1 MHPRVARLLSPGA
14 AAALL
19 LTLPA
24 PLSAQAWNSP
34 AALALARQGAIRRA
48 EAAADSSLQS
58 YRTRAHGFVFF
69 LAQVGEEGMR
79 EPPRLVKADELQV
92 EVYWHAPNLS
102 KQVIEGW
109 RDGRFLPTDIDYHR
123 DHLGIVTNNFGD
135 LIRIGEGDEVR
146 DVPHPLSSA
155 GLDLYDFALT
165 DSVTVQGAGGSI
177 RLLALSVRPRDFGQ
191 PRVVGTLFLDAS
203 TSQLVRFR
211 FSFTPAAYLDS
222 QLEDISI
229 TLESALWEGRYWLP
243 HRQEIEIRRRFSW
256 LEFPARGIIRGR
268 WEIQDYDL
276 NAPFPAELLNRVS
289 ISGLR
294 RPDNSDTTRWS
305 EPLID
310 AIHGLGQP
318 FSEQEMAGIRADVE
332 RVAGNHLLSGLPS
345 KRIGGQSVSDLV
357 RVNRVQG
364 LALGASG
371 VVGVGRNRIQ
381 FRPSLGV
388 GTSDGRATGGLS
400 VMIGQGA
407 TRLSLAAG
415 RSVQDVGETPVIA
428 PLLNSIMAQEFGKD
442 YGDYFRLDRAELA
455 IRQRFGAR
463 HSVTLTGGI
472 EHAYSLEVTHDP
484 ASGTYRANPALGAG
498 EYRFARL
505 ELARGPLSTLATARD
520 VDGALILEAGD
531 GRSDY
536 FRASATAR
544 LRQRL
549 GSTELLLTGAGG
561 WGSARLPAY
570 RDFVLGGRG
579 SLVGEPFR
587 AFGGRSLALARLE
600 WRVDVPAPAIPLG
613 SFASTGH
620 SVTLAPFVAAGWS
633 GGEQPDVP
641 WRSSDGVRPV
651 AGIAVDLFMRLI
663 RVEGGVALR
672 TGDLGLTV
680 DVNRDWWGIL

>member
-1 MHPRVARLLSPGA
+1 MHPRIACSLRLGA
-14 AAALL
+14 AALALL
-19 LTLPA
+19 LPA
-24 PLSAQAWNSP
+24 RLAAQAWNSP
-34 AALALARQGAIRRA
+34 AALALARQGAMRRA
-48 EAAADSSLQS
+48 ETAADSSLRS
-58 YRTRAHGFVFF
+58 YRSQAHGFVFF

-102 KQVIEGW
+102 KQVIQGW

-146 DVPHPLSSA
+146 DVPHPLSPA

-177 RLLALSVRPRDFGQ
+177 RLLALSVRPRDFSQ
-191 PRVVGTLFLDAS
+191 PRVVGTLFLDAA

-268 WEIQDYDL
+268 WEIEDYDL
-276 NAPFPAELLNRVS
+276 NAPFPAELLNRIS

-294 RPDNSDTTRWS
+294 RPDNSDSTRWT
-305 EPLID
+305 EPLTD

-318 FSEQEMAGIRADVE
+318 FSDAEMAGIRADVE
-332 RVAGNHLLSGLPS
+332 RVAGNHLLSGLPAT
-345 KRIGGQSVSDLV
+345 RIGGQSVSDLV

-371 VVGVGRNRIQ
+371 VIGVGRNRIQ
-381 FRPSLGV
+381 VQPSLGL

-400 VMIGQGA
+400 VMLGQGA
-407 TRLSLAAG
+407 TRLTLGAHRA
-415 RSVQDVGETPVIA
+415 VEDVGQTPVIA

-442 YGDYFRLDRAELA
+442 YGDYFRLDRAEIAL
-455 IRQRFGAR
+455 RQRFGPR
-463 HSVTLTGGI
+463 YTVTLAGGI
-472 EHAYSLEVTHDP
+472 EHAYSLGVTHAP
-484 ASGTYRANPALGAG
+484 ATGSYRPNPALGAG
-498 EYRFARL
+498 EYRVARL
-505 ELARGPLSTLATARD
+505 ELARGPLSTLATGRD
-520 VDGALILEAGD
+520 LDGELALEAGN
-531 GRSDY
+531 GTSD
-536 FRASATAR
+536 FMRASGVLR
-544 LRQRL
+544 VRQRL
-549 GSTELLLTGAGG
+549 GQTELLLTGAGG

-570 RDFVLGGRG
+570 RGFVMGGRG
-579 SLVGEPFR
+579 TLVGEPFR
-587 AFGGRSLALARLE
+587 AYGGRRLALARLE

-620 SVTLAPFVAAGWS
+620 SATLAPFVAAGWA
-633 GGEQPDVP
+633 GGQQPGMP
-641 WRSSDGVRPV
+641 WGASDGIRPV
-651 AGIAVDLFMRLI
+651 AGVALDLFMRLI
-663 RVEGGVALR
+663 RVEGGMALR
-672 TGDLGLTV
+672 TGDFGLTV

>member
-1 MHPRVARLLSPGA
+1 MHPRIACSPLFRA
-14 AAALL
+14 AAAVALAL
-19 LTLPA
+19 PSTLH
-24 PLSAQAWNSP
+24 AQAWNSP
-34 AALALARQGAIRRA
+34 EALALARQGTMRRA

-58 YRTRAHGFVFF
+58 YRTQAHGFVFF

-92 EVYWHAPNLS
+92 EVYWRAPNIS
-102 KQVIEGW
+102 KQVIRGW

-146 DVPHPLSSA
+146 DVPHPLSAA
-155 GLDLYDFALT
+155 GLGLYDFALT
-165 DSVTVQGAGGSI
+165 DSVTMQGASGSV

-191 PRVVGTLFLDAS
+191 PRVVGTLFLDAT

-229 TLESALWEGRYWLP
+229 TLESALWDGRYWLP

-268 WEIQDYDL
+268 WEIDDYDL
-276 NAPFPAELLNRVS
+276 NAPFPADLLNRIS

-294 RPDNSDTTRWS
+294 RPDNNDSTRWS
-305 EPLID
+305 EPLTD

-318 FSEQEMAGIRADVE
+318 FSEEEMAGIRADVE
-332 RVAGNHLLSGLPS
+332 RVAGSHLLSGLPAS
-345 KRIGGQSVSDLV
+345 RIGGQSVSDLV

-381 FRPSLGV
+381 FKPSLGI

-400 VMIGQGA
+400 VMVGQGA
-407 TRLSLAAG
+407 TRFSIGAH
-415 RSVQDVGETPVIA
+415 RTVEDVGGTPVIA

-442 YGDYFRLDRAELA
+442 YGDYFRLDRAEIA
-455 IRQRFGAR
+455 IRRRFGAR
-463 HSVTLTGGI
+463 HSATLSGGI
-472 EHAYSLEVTHDP
+472 EHAYSLDISHDP
-484 ASGTYRANPALGAG
+484 ASGTYRPNPALGAG
-498 EYRFARL
+498 EFRVARL
-505 ELARGPLSTLATARD
+505 ELARGPLSTLAAGRD
-520 VDGALILEAGD
+520 LDGELVLEAGD
-531 GRSDY
+531 GTSDY
-536 FRASATAR
+536 IRASGMVR
-544 LRQRL
+544 LRQPL
-549 GSTELLLTGAGG
+549 GNTELLLTGAGG

-570 RDFVLGGRG
+570 RGFVMGGRG
-579 SLVGEPFR
+579 TLVGEPFR
-587 AFGGRSLALARLE
+587 AFGGRSLALGRLE
-600 WRVDVPAPAIPLG
+600 WRVDIPAPAIPLG
-613 SFASTGH
+613 SFASTGRT
-620 SVTLAPFVAAGWS
+620 VTLAPFVAAGWAA
-633 GGEQPDVP
+633 GQQTGMP
-641 WRSSDGVRPV
+641 WAPSDGIRPV
-651 AGIAVDLFMRLI
+651 AGVALDLFMRLI

-672 TGDLGLTV
+672 SGDLGLTV

>member
-1 MHPRVARLLSPGA
+1 MAGA
-14 AAALL
+14 AAAAVPA
-19 LTLPA
+19 LPA
-24 PLSAQAWNSP
+24 PLCAQAWNSP
-34 AALALARQGAIRRA
+34 VALDLARQGAMRRA
-48 EAAADSSLQS
+48 EAAADSSLRS

-92 EVYWHAPNLS
+92 EVYWHAPNIS
-102 KQVIEGW
+102 KQVIQGW

-135 LIRIGEGDEVR
+135 LIRVGEGDEVR
-146 DVPHPLSSA
+146 DVPHPLSAA

-191 PRVVGTLFLDAS
+191 PRVVGTLFLDAN

-256 LEFPARGIIRGR
+256 MEFPARGIIRGR
-268 WEIQDYDL
+268 WEIEDYDL
-276 NAPFPAELLNRVS
+276 NAPFPAELMNRIS

-294 RPDNSDTTRWS
+294 KPDNSDTTRWS

-310 AIHGLGQP
+310 AIHDLGQP
-318 FSEQEMAGIRADVE
+318 FSEEEMASIRADVE
-332 RVAGNHLLSGLPS
+332 RVAGSHLLSGLPTS
-345 KRIGGQSVSDLV
+345 RIGGQSVSDLV

-371 VVGVGRNRIQ
+371 VIGVGRNRIQ
-381 FRPSLGV
+381 FRPSIGI
-388 GTSDGRATGGLS
+388 GTSDGRATGGIA
-400 VMIGQGA
+400 VMMGQGA
-407 TRLSLAAG
+407 TRLSLSAR
-415 RSVQDVGETPVIA
+415 RSVDDVGEGPVIA

-455 IRQRFGAR
+455 MRRRFGAR
-463 HSVTLTGGI
+463 HSITLSGGI
-472 EHAYSLEVTHDP
+472 EHAYSLEVTHNP
-484 ASGTYRANPALGAG
+484 ASGTYRPNPALGAG
-498 EYRFARL
+498 EYRVARIEL
-505 ELARGPLSTLATARD
+505 ERGPLSTLASARD
-520 VDGALILEAGD
+520 LDGELVFEAADGD
-531 GRSDY
+531 SDY
-536 FRASATAR
+536 VRASAMVR

-549 GSTELLLTGAGG
+549 GRTELLLSGAGG

-570 RDFVLGGRG
+570 RDFVMGGRG

-587 AFGGRSLALARLE
+587 GFGGRSLALARLE

-620 SVTLAPFVAAGWS
+620 SVTLAPFVSAGWA
-633 GGEQPDVP
+633 GGDQPGVP
-641 WRSSDGVRPV
+641 WRASHGIRPV
-651 AGIAVDLFMRLI
+651 AGIAIDLFMRLI

-672 TGDLGLTV
+672 TGDVGLTV